1 MAVQLARDLQ
11 YDIIMIMV
19 VVMGG
24 RKSCI
29 IPYLV
34 IVVSRNCRQI
44 NFNSC
49 LIYKE
54 AMNYFIRDT

>member
-1 MAVQLARDLQ
+1 MAGQLARDLQ

-19 VVMGG
+19 VMM
-24 RKSCI
+24 KSCI

-54 AMNYFIRDT
+54 AMNYLIRDT